1 MCKLITNTYEG
12 NQQVL
17 IINRRFTKL
26 QQSLNQVMDR
36 YIKYTNQHFYSAYND
51 VKDTQTGIITDN
63 LFDPVPDILMELI
76 CETHKEIANVN
87 KQDMQYSIKSAIHR
101 VENLFHGMQVH
112 FKKHQNS
119 SNRSHLKS
127 INDAK
132 FFRLI
137 QRRINGARRKLLNL
151 SCNSQQFGRTH
162 HA

>member
-17 IINRRFTKL
+17 ITNIRFAKL
-26 QQSLNQVMDR
+26 GQDLNKIIFR
-36 YIKYTNQHFYSAYND
+36 YIKYTDKKFYSAYND
-51 VKDTQTGIITDN
+51 VKDTQTKVIRDN

-76 CETHKEIANVN
+76 CETHMEIANVN
-87 KQDMQYSIKSAIHR
+87 NQDMQYSIKSAIHR
-101 VENLFHGMQVH
+101 VENLFHGMQVQ

-137 QRRINGARRKLLNL
+137 QRRINGARKKLLNL